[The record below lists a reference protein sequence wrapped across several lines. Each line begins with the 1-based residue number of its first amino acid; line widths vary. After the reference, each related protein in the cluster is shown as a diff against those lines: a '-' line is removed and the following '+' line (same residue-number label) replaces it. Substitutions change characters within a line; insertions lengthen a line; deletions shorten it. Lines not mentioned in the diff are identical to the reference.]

1 MALRLCRMAKMCS
14 GGVMTETRLDV
25 LLLSPHLRPPIS
37 QLYLREA
44 TGFYA
49 SRIHYFKG
57 KNWQVRT
64 LKDGHGCFFIVPV
77 IVNTGGS
84 PYNRPIISDVLLKHF
99 MPKFDRAIWGEK
111 STKGK
116 IHLPTPLG
124 DDFNLAAQGWNDA
137 REKDCCLHVFQGIW
151 LEFPNLHF
159 VIAIMSC
166 PAGAGQHGKGGS
178 HYVQLGGARVG
189 RCDCGVQ

>member
-25 LLLSPHLRPPIS
+25 LLLSPQLRPPIS

-57 KNWQVRT
+57 KNWQIRS
-64 LKDGHGCFFIVPV
+64 LKDGRGCFFIVPV
-77 IVNTGGS
+77 IINTGS
-84 PYNRPIISDVLLKHF
+84 SAYNRPIISDVLLRHF
-99 MPKFDRAIWGEK
+99 IPKFDRAISGEK

-124 DDFNLAAQGWNDA
+124 DDFNLGAQGWNDA

-151 LEFPNLHF
+151 LEFPNLHL
-159 VIAIMSC
+159 VIAILFC

-189 RCDCGVQ
+189 RCDCAV

>member
-49 SRIHYFKG
+49 SRIHYLKG
-57 KNWQVRT
+57 KNWQIRS
-64 LKDGHGCFFIVPV
+64 LKDGRGCFFIVPV
-77 IVNTGGS
+77 TVNTGGS
-84 PYNRPIISDVLLKHF
+84 AYNRPIISEVLLRHF
-99 MPKFDRAIWGEK
+99 IPKFDRAISGEK

-124 DDFNLAAQGWNDA
+124 DDFNLGAQGWNDA

-151 LEFPNLHF
+151 LEFPNLHL
-159 VIAIMSC
+159 VIAILFC

-178 HYVQLGGARVG
+178 HYVQLDWARVG
-189 RCDCGVQ
+189 RCDCAV